1 MAEKLPH
8 RVLVIDDNPDVHE
21 DFRKVL
27 CEDRASSTALEA
39 VEAQLFEEEQNTTFL
54 GNQYKFRIDSA
65 FQGEPGLAKVYH
77 ALQEGY
83 PYEIAFVDVRMPP
96 GWDGIEVTPKLWLA
110 DSDLEVVICT
120 AYSDYT
126 WEQMF
131 ARLGTSDRTFV
142 IKKPFDRMEVLQ
154 MAHTLIERR
163 RTALQE
169 RAKLK
174 RALHAQDKVLE
185 ELDKQFH
192 TEIIQ
197 LKKAHPGT

>member
-1 MAEKLPH
+1 MAEQLPH

-27 CEDRASSTALEA
+27 CADRSSSTALEA
-39 VEAQLFEEEQNTTFL
+39 AESALFGDVAPAL
-54 GNQYKFRIDSA
+54 GKQHEFQVDSA

-163 RTALQE
+163 RTALLE

-185 ELDKQFH
+185 ELDKKFH
-192 TEIIQ
+192 TEIVH
-197 LKKAHPGT
+197 LKKAYPEI